1 MMKLNI
7 QVSLL
12 TLAITGM
19 TPVMAGT
26 ILPGENGPAIA
37 NPQNTTVPQPT
48 TVNNPPVVA
57 NPVLP
62 ARDEGPEIDTTER
75 IEEIEFN
82 QTNMTDVV
90 RALSELS
97 NSNIIATQEAA
108 NRQVTIHLKSVSIL
122 DAVKSI
128 SRISDLW
135 YRYDED
141 TDTFRLMTR
150 EEYSKD
156 LIIRESENIEI
167 FRLLNANVQIIAQA
181 IEDIYGQRV
190 ILSLGLPPASNNFG
204 TGGIGGV
211 GSNVGGIGS
220 GRGSFGSVRG
230 NNRSVRNST
239 SRGGIGGIGG
249 GRRGGFGNNNF
260 VESGSQLNAEDLSVD
275 QIAQIAEAI
284 ELSGGSRNVSQETL
298 QQTTV
303 QSQPIYV
310 TVNNEHNMIIVRSD
324 DKSVLK
330 GINKLIEQM
339 DIPVPQV
346 MLEMRI
352 LNVILGEDFNSIFNF
367 EIRNPPPG
375 NNQSSQ
381 PTLLGNN
388 ALLNSGTFVYEF
400 LNNRL
405 RANLQFL
412 EENNRIKVLSN
423 PMIVASNHRPA
434 ELFIGEETL
443 LTEGFDFFPA
453 IIDNG
458 VVIQPSYVQA
468 VINREDIGIT
478 LRITPRINGDE
489 TVELFIEQ
497 ENSTVNP
504 GGGVIPV
511 GDGSGSVQNLPVDT
525 VDTARLTGTV
535 MAKDNLTVAVG
546 GLIRTN
552 ENKNERKVPLLSEI
566 PIVGRLF
573 TSTSETEEE
582 TETVLLITPR
592 VMNVPTDSENL
603 RQSDN
608 PFYQSFNQQ
617 FPQLQQ
623 FDNKFIDKDK
633 SAESS
638 RYIPDALQSTQ
649 FREMINYAARMLR
662 TPDVQQPDSRQYQK
676 HAVIPVAAGL
686 FANPAIKTVPL
697 KSWQKNNLYVT
708 AIQLFNRSDSP
719 QDISHADVQGAW
731 LAAVLESNR
740 LDARGQQQA
749 SSVLYL
755 ISDKPFENGLPLL
768 N

>member
-1 MMKLNI
+1 MIFMNI
-7 QVSLL
+7 TYRFYYL
-12 TLAITGM
+12 TLLALISQ
-19 TPVMAGT
+19 PVSAGAVISPANEGPKIAEPSPAMARPVNQPEGI
-26 ILPGENGPAIA
+26 ILPTQLASDAGPK
-37 NPQNTTVPQPT
+37 NQQNMVW
-48 TVNNPPVVA
+48 
-57 NPVLP
+57 
-62 ARDEGPEIDTTER
+62 
-75 IEEIEFN
+75 IEEVEFN
-82 QTNMTDVV
+82 NTEMADVV
-90 RALSELS
+90 RSLSELS
-97 NSNIIATQEAA
+97 NNNIIATREAA
-108 NRQVTIHLKSVSIL
+108 NRQVTIHLKNVSIL

-141 TDTFRLMTR
+141 TDTYRLMTR

-204 TGGIGGV
+204 TGGVGGV
-211 GSNVGGIGS
+211 SGGAGAGLA
-220 GRGSFGSVRG
+220 GRRALGNVRG
-230 NNRSVRNST
+230 NNRSVRNSSSSRRGVGGS
-239 SRGGIGGIGG
+239 SRG
-249 GRRGGFGNNNF
+249 RGGFGNNNF
-260 VESGSQLNAEDLSVD
+260 VESGTQLDADQLSIDQID
-275 QIAQIAEAI
+275 QIAQAI
-284 ELSGGSRNVSQETL
+284 ELSGNRNVTQETL
-298 QQTTV
+298 QKTTV

-310 TVNNEHNMIIVRSD
+310 TVNNEHNMIVVRSD
-324 DKSVLK
+324 DKSVLS
-330 GINKLIEQM
+330 GIRQLIDGM

-367 EIRNPPPG
+367 EILNPPPG
-375 NNQSSQ
+375 SNQSPQ

-400 LNNRL
+400 LNSRL

-412 EENNRIKVLSN
+412 EENNRIRVLSN

-458 VVIQPSYVQA
+458 VVIQTSFVQA
-468 VINREDIGIT
+468 IINREDIGIT
-478 LRITPRINGDE
+478 LRITPRINGDD

-511 GDGSGSVQNLPVDT
+511 GNGLGSVQNLPVDT

-535 MAKDNLTVAVG
+535 MAKDSLTVAVG

-552 ENKNERKVPLLSEI
+552 KSQNERKVPILSEI
-566 PIVGRLF
+566 PVLGRIF
-573 TSTSETEEE
+573 TSTSESEQE

-592 VMNVPTDSENL
+592 IMNVPTDSEDI
-603 RQSDN
+603 RTSEN
-608 PFYQSFNQQ
+608 PFYRNFNRD
-617 FPQLQQ
+617 FPEPQP
-623 FDNKFIDKDK
+623 FDNHYINKDLD
-633 SAESS
+633 AEHSE
-638 RYIPDALQSTQ
+638 YNPDAHLSPQ
-649 FREMINYAARMLR
+649 FRGMTNYAAQMVR
-662 TPDVQQPDSRQYQK
+662 TPNIQRPDSNQYK
-676 HAVIPVAAGL
+676 VLKVIPVAAGL
-686 FANPAIKTVPL
+686 FNNPAIKTVPL
-697 KSWQKNNLYVT
+697 NSWKKGSLYVT
-708 AIQLFNRSDSP
+708 AVQLFNRSDRP
-719 QDISHADVQGAW
+719 VDIDAAQVKGNW
-731 LAAVLESNR
+731 LAAAVEDNR
-740 LDARGQQQA
+740 LDGNGKLK
-749 SSVLYL
+749 SVSMLYL
-755 ISDKPFENGLPLL
+755 VSDQPFEEMMPLL

>member
-1 MMKLNI
+1 MKLNI

-12 TLAITGM
+12 TLAITGL
-19 TPVMAGT
+19 TPVWAGGV
-26 ILPGENGPAIA
+26 LPGENGPAIA
-37 NPQNTTVPQPT
+37 NPQNTAVPQPT
-48 TVNNPPVVA
+48 TVNNPAVVT

-62 ARDEGPEIDTTER
+62 ARDEGPEVDTTER

-97 NSNIIATQEAA
+97 ESNIIATQEAA

-181 IEDIYGQRV
+181 IEDIYGPRV

-204 TGGIGGV
+204 TGGAGGL
-211 GSNVGGIGS
+211 GGNIGGIGG

-230 NNRSVRNST
+230 NNRSVRNSSS
-239 SRGGIGGIGG
+239 SRGFGGIGG

-260 VESGSQLNAEDLSVD
+260 VESGTQLDAEELSID

-284 ELSGGSRNVSQETL
+284 EQSGSRNVSQETL

-330 GINKLIEQM
+330 GINKLIDKM

-375 NNQSSQ
+375 SNQSSQ

-423 PMIVASNHRPA
+423 PMIVASNHGRPNC
-434 ELFIGEETL
+434 L
-443 LTEGFDFFPA
+443 
-453 IIDNG
+453 
-458 VVIQPSYVQA
+458 
-468 VINREDIGIT
+468 
-478 LRITPRINGDE
+478 
-489 TVELFIEQ
+489 
-497 ENSTVNP
+497 
-504 GGGVIPV
+504 
-511 GDGSGSVQNLPVDT
+511 SV
-525 VDTARLTGTV
+525 
-535 MAKDNLTVAVG
+535 K
-546 GLIRTN
+546 
-552 ENKNERKVPLLSEI
+552 
-566 PIVGRLF
+566 
-573 TSTSETEEE
+573 
-582 TETVLLITPR
+582 
-592 VMNVPTDSENL
+592 
-603 RQSDN
+603 
-608 PFYQSFNQQ
+608 
-617 FPQLQQ
+617 
-623 FDNKFIDKDK
+623 
-633 SAESS
+633 
-638 RYIPDALQSTQ
+638 
-649 FREMINYAARMLR
+649 
-662 TPDVQQPDSRQYQK
+662 K
-676 HAVIPVAAGL
+676 HC
-686 FANPAIKTVPL
+686 
-697 KSWQKNNLYVT
+697 
-708 AIQLFNRSDSP
+708 
-719 QDISHADVQGAW
+719 
-731 LAAVLESNR
+731 
-740 LDARGQQQA
+740 
-749 SSVLYL
+749 
-755 ISDKPFENGLPLL
+755 
-768 N
+768 

>member
-1 MMKLNI
+1 MKLKKH
-7 QVSLL
+7 VSFLIIAMTGL
-12 TLAITGM
+12 TSVLADTS
-19 TPVMAGT
+19 
-26 ILPGENGPAIA
+26 LPGQSGPAIA
-37 NPQNTTVPQPT
+37 NPQNTTAT
-48 TVNNPPVVA
+48 TSAINSPSMMA
-57 NPVLP
+57 NSVLP
-62 ARDEGPEIDTTER
+62 ARERGPLIDTTER

-82 QTNMTDVV
+82 QTNMVDVV

-97 NSNIIATQEAA
+97 DSNIIATQSAA
-108 NRQVTIHLKSVSIL
+108 NRQVTIHLKKVSIL

-204 TGGIGGV
+204 NTGFGGV
-211 GSNVGGIGS
+211 GGNASGLGG

-230 NNRSVRNST
+230 NNRSVRNS
-239 SRGGIGGIGG
+239 SSNRGFGSSSS
-249 GRRGGFGNNNF
+249 RRGYGSNNF
-260 VESGSQLNAEDLSVD
+260 VESGTQLDADDLSVD

-284 ELSGGSRNVSQETL
+284 ELSGNRNISQETL
-298 QQTTV
+298 LQTTV

-324 DKSVLK
+324 DKSVLT
-330 GINKLIEQM
+330 GIRKLINEM

-367 EIRNPPPG
+367 ELLNPPPG
-375 NNQSSQ
+375 SNQTSQ

-400 LNNRL
+400 LNSRL

-458 VVIQPSYVQA
+458 VVVQPSYVQA
-468 VINREDIGIT
+468 IINREDIGIT

-535 MAKDNLTVAVG
+535 MAKDSLTVAVG

-566 PIVGRLF
+566 PVLGRIF

-592 VMNVPTDSENL
+592 VMNVPTDSEAL

-608 PFYQSFNQQ
+608 RFYQSFNQQ
-617 FPQLQQ
+617 FPELQQ
-623 FDNKFIDKDK
+623 FDNQFINKD
-633 SAESS
+633 SEAENS
-638 RYIPDALQSTQ
+638 RHIPDALQSPQ
-649 FREMINYAARMLR
+649 FREMTNYAARMVR
-662 TPDVQQPDSRQYQK
+662 TPNLQQPDSNTYQK
-676 HAVIPVAAGL
+676 LDVIPIAAGL
-686 FANPAIKTVPL
+686 FNNPAIKTVPMN
-697 KSWQKNNLYVT
+697 SWQKGNLYVT
-708 AIQLFNRSDSP
+708 AVQLFNRSDRP
-719 QDISHADVQGAW
+719 QDIDASQVNGGW
-731 LAAVLESNR
+731 LAATIENSR
-740 LDARGQQQA
+740 LDANGEVKSVSMMYLVSQQ
-749 SSVLYL
+749 
-755 ISDKPFENGLPLL
+755 PFEDMLPLL
-768 N
+768 H